1 MDIGGDHQV
10 LRAFLIVQIDDAS
23 ARRGVL
29 ADMLGGEAGGLFAC
43 SSLTGVVRRQSD
55 RGVMLVHDCDD
66 LVGPLIGRAEAGV
79 PASPWSRWPWI
90 AYSEGPAVNRIV
102 KAMRAGAAGYLEWPF
117 DLGTLKTELAHLECH
132 AVFRPSGRRVREQAR
147 ARLAGLT
154 RRELEVLGGVSS
166 GLSGREI
173 GERLGISARTVE
185 IHRSNFKRK
194 LGMRSLSEVLRLAF
208 EAELV
213 PSPALWG
220 PGRLAG

>member
-10 LRAFLIVQIDDAS
+10 LRAFFIVQIDDAS

-43 SSLTGVVRRQSD
+43 SSLTGLVRRQSD

-79 PASPWSRWPWI
+79 PASPWPRWPWI

-102 KAMRAGAAGYLEWPF
+102 MAMRAGAAGYLEWPF
-117 DLGTLKTELAHLECH
+117 DLRTLKTELAHLECH

-154 RRELEVLGGVSS
+154 RRELEVLGDRRTPRDQRAYRRDSS
-166 GLSGREI
+166 LELQTQAWHAQS
-173 GERLGISARTVE
+173 L
-185 IHRSNFKRK
+185 RSPPPCF
-194 LGMRSLSEVLRLAF
+194 
-208 EAELV
+208 
-213 PSPALWG
+213 
-220 PGRLAG
+220 